1 MPIFQFT
8 HNYLFTAQKPADLKN
23 HPHGMADEA
32 HFASNTQQLVAAYC
46 VGHTSHI
53 TPHTHIT
60 PTAIGHEP
68 TRRNT

>member
-1 MPIFQFT
+1 
-8 HNYLFTAQKPADLKN
+8 
-23 HPHGMADEA
+23 MADEA
-32 HFASNTQQLVAAYC
+32 HFASNTQQQVAAYC